1 MSDENGGFIER
12 GRRKK
17 KKKSG
22 FVYLVAFDLN
32 YYY

>member
-12 GRRKK
+12 GRRK